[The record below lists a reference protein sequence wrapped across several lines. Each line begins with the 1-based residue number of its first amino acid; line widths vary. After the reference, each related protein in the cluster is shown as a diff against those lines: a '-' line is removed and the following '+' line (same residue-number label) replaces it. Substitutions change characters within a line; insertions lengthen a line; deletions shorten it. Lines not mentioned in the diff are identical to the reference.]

1 MSIQSK
7 ALDTAVSSIYTAS
20 GTSGNVVSVAYF
32 CNRSGS
38 ATSFSLYLVQSG
50 FTANANNVVYSNKT
64 ITAGDTY
71 ILELEKIILSNGD
84 SLQANANV
92 ANSVVATVSTLGI

>member
-7 ALDTAVSSIYTAS
+7 ALDTTVSSIYTAT
-20 GTSGNVVSVAYF
+20 GTNGNVVSVSYF
-32 CNRSGS
+32 CNRSGA
-38 ATSFSLYLVQSG
+38 ATTFSLYLVQNG
-50 FTANANNVVYSNKT
+50 FTANANNVVYSNKL

-92 ANSVVATVSTLGI
+92 ADSVVATVSTLGI